1 VPNLVNLPYLYLGSF
16 PNSRRQI
23 EPELL
28 RIIMQNWRL
37 DNILSYQLNN
47 DKLSEGIELLKPRST
62 TGTLAAYDELDHNE
76 LFRFRQIFCQEVDNT
91 INGSEAFPGEM
102 LTPRKNCVSLP
113 DDIYQILI
121 EYYTN
126 AYDSKFI
133 TIAES
138 ASASPS
144 DFIVTNMVNQFGRV
158 RISTEIFGSV
168 MAPRFIKNAH
178 VLAKFIQNN
187 ETSDLFPG
195 QVQYYIEHTTKTP
208 NGLKTH
214 RLALIRWYKPAP
226 NRQIRFYTSIDTEE
240 KSSNIELWRNDF
252 YDLSRDCLIPIHY
265 IYSRFVSSEFV
276 IGKKKSITY
285 KAIIPINRQFHL

>member
-1 VPNLVNLPYLYLGSF
+1 
-16 PNSRRQI
+16 
-23 EPELL
+23 
-28 RIIMQNWRL
+28 MQNWRL
-37 DNILSYQLNN
+37 NNILSHQLNN
-47 DKLSEGIELLKPRST
+47 DRLSEGLELLKPRTT
-62 TGTLAAYDELDHNE
+62 TGTLAAYDELDYNE

-91 INGSEAFPGEM
+91 INGSETFPGEM
-102 LTPRKNCVSLP
+102 LTPRKNRVPLP
-113 DDIYQILI
+113 DDIYQLLI
-121 EYYTN
+121 EYYSN
-126 AYDSKFI
+126 AYESKFI

-138 ASASPS
+138 VSASPS

-158 RISTEIFGSV
+158 RISAEIFGSV
-168 MAPRFIKNAH
+168 MATRFLKNAH
-178 VLAKFIQNN
+178 VLAKFIQDN

-226 NRQIRFYTSIDTEE
+226 NRQTRFYTSIDTEE
-240 KSSNIELWRNDF
+240 ECSNIELWQNDF
-252 YDLSRDCLIPIHY
+252 YDLSRDCLILIHH

-276 IGKKKSITY
+276 IGKKRSITY